1 MQRKLAKNFDKNNL
15 HHAYLIEG
23 ARNEIIPEIV
33 ALAESFGIDTN
44 ANSDFSHMHFD
55 SVGIDD
61 ARDLKALSS
70 EKGYQNKRI
79 FIISADNFT
88 LDAQGALLK
97 LFEEPIDNTHF
108 FLIVPD
114 KNALLKTLASRF
126 YFISA
131 RSDLATS
138 EAEEFLKMSLSK
150 RVDFLKDLLS
160 EPDEEDEDMPISDS
174 TRSKAL
180 KFINALETIMHKD
193 FLENSQML
201 QHLFKVREFLRMP
214 GSSIKSLMESVALI
228 TPIL

>member
-1 MQRKLAKNFDKNNL
+1 
-15 HHAYLIEG
+15 
-23 ARNEIIPEIV
+23 
-33 ALAESFGIDTN
+33 
-44 ANSDFSHMHFD
+44 
-55 SVGIDD
+55 
-61 ARDLKALSS
+61 
-70 EKGYQNKRI
+70 
-79 FIISADNFT
+79 
-88 LDAQGALLK
+88 
-97 LFEEPIDNTHF
+97 
-108 FLIVPD
+108 
-114 KNALLKTLASRF
+114 
-126 YFISA
+126 
-131 RSDLATS
+131 
-138 EAEEFLKMSLSK
+138 MSLSK

>member
-1 MQRKLAKNFDKNNL
+1 M
-15 HHAYLIEG
+15 
-23 ARNEIIPEIV
+23 
-33 ALAESFGIDTN
+33 
-44 ANSDFSHMHFD
+44 
-55 SVGIDD
+55 
-61 ARDLKALSS
+61 
-70 EKGYQNKRI
+70 
-79 FIISADNFT
+79 
-88 LDAQGALLK
+88 K